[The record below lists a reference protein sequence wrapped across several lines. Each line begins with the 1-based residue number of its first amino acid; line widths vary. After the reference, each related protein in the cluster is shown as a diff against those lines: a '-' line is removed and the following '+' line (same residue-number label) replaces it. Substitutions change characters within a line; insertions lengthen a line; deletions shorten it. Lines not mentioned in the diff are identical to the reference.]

1 MTTLSGQSFR
11 DFLGRWF
18 PLIGWLCF
26 IFFMSTGTFSAD
38 NTSLIIGPVLHFLFP
53 WMPPDRIEVIHGI
66 IRKGGHVFEYF
77 VLGLLFFRVFGA
89 GKRGAWK
96 WQWSLLAVAGVAM
109 WALGD
114 EFHQSFVMTRTA
126 SLKDVAIDTT
136 GGLMAQ
142 FVGAFWNLRPS
153 KQPARQ
159 RR

>member
-1 MTTLSGQSFR
+1 MTILFHKPLR

-18 PLIGWLCF
+18 PLIVWLCF

-53 WMPPDRIEVIHGI
+53 GLPPDQIETIHGI
-66 IRKGGHVFEYF
+66 IRKGAHVFEYF

-96 WQWSLLAVAGVAM
+96 WQWSLLAVAGVAA

-114 EFHQSFVMTRTA
+114 ELHQSFVMTRTA
-126 SLKDVAIDTT
+126 SLRDVAIDTT
-136 GGLMAQ
+136 GGLVAQ
-142 FVGAFWNLRPS
+142 FVGAFWNLRPP
-153 KQPARQ
+153 KQAARQ
-159 RR
+159 AR